1 MSNDPLQEAIA
12 ASFQDRVARKGLLPT
27 PRACAHSTHCVV
39 EGPTDQGPSGQP
51 STKEQEQD
59 HADKNGEQATAAPAP
74 RYNIDDCIRELS
86 AAKPAQLPHI
96 CDPVGDTWIFI
107 DPPAKQPEQTRVD
120 YEEYRRKFEQPY
132 RMDSARLSRAS
143 PFFRDRLAPSAQ
155 YRTLRRRRLVGQLPP
170 EIKYVL
176 DLTPPSEGDDA
187 VYLTASLCCP
197 EGVRFWNQAGDIW
210 QISDS
215 LVGGHEEYHSREEG
229 DFRKLIASP
238 LEYSPIGHRS
248 AIERVLAAIQGMNVR
263 LDSAVKVWMMT
274 VIAEHYRIAQS
285 TCAFLTDSLL
295 TWLRAEPN
303 FYFLEINPEISL
315 RIGKIIGNENLYRDA
330 FAILVGE
337 EALDSLVQERLP
349 SSQKQTFST
358 CGRRKVDLP
367 EELVQRIEYASKAFI
382 ERNVS
387 DFDRMIDREML
398 WLEELPTIK
407 RLATVTDHD
416 LVPIAI
422 SLKVIA
428 KCYLRH
434 ILLYV
439 LCNRGGSFTGL
450 RLPNST
456 GELLLPQMKR
466 VNSWNHLSFK
476 ERLFTRTFWT
486 TVNDE
491 MLTLRHNAEHMAP
504 HKVIPGKED
513 IIARSL
519 QEQYVASYSVN
530 DHPFYLQDHLLE
542 VAAKG
547 QAILGRK
554 ASTSTHFETRLAQQ
568 CSDPLEIAGQ
578 IESEGPGKRL
588 PFRIASQQPGENSSS
603 YDDRLLEGIL
613 APPPNQ
619 HQYEN
624 SVAYP
629 NVEGEANQV
638 IAAQSFM
645 TRHNSRMPKRGPT
658 RDQIAARMERFR
670 EEQERIDGQQDQAWM
685 DWKAHMDGQG
695 KDLMD
700 DINASNTGR
709 SFTNDIQSDTTAPDD
724 ERPFPWEWDGDMTDT
739 DSPTLGQ
746 SPQNEP
752 PEANPEVFP
761 FRPSRSPP
769 CTPFFDVKQ
778 FLREVASH
786 VSKVANQ
793 KLSSA
798 DAGPRGDPYHP
809 GVINTLTS
817 LDESE
822 WKYCPLEFG
831 GYDDGTGAVF
841 SDDIMEAM
849 PDAGFSTAG
858 PSIHT
863 GGSTYSSADSNEFDM
878 LSDAGSSAG
887 TINTSTAVADGY
899 SDQLDRHRTYATSSV
914 GGHSDDLEM
923 DAAASDDEVRMARQ
937 QIQALEF
944 TEAADAKAAAAAQAA
959 ADKGKQRADAID
971 SDYSDLFGDVDPAD
985 DDDDGDNA
993 QDYDSD
999 DTERGDGFELIWR
1012 GVCG

>member
-12 ASFQDRVARKGLLPT
+12 ASFQDRVARKGPLLT
-27 PRACAHSTHCVV
+27 LRACAHSTHCVV
-39 EGPTDQGPSGQP
+39 DAPPLQELSGQP
-51 STKEQEQD
+51 STKAQEQD
-59 HADKNGEQATAAPAP
+59 HADKNGEQATAAPPP

-86 AAKPAQLPHI
+86 AVKPAQLPHI
-96 CDPVGDTWIFI
+96 CDPAGDTWIFI

-132 RMDSARLSRAS
+132 RMDSARLSQAS

-155 YRTLRRRRLVGQLPP
+155 YRILRRRRLVGQLPP

-197 EGVRFWNQAGDIW
+197 EGVRFWYQAGDIW
-210 QISDS
+210 QISD
-215 LVGGHEEYHSREEG
+215 LVVGGHEEYYSREEG
-229 DFRKLIASP
+229 DFKKLVASP

-248 AIERVLAAIQGMNVR
+248 AIERVLAAVQGMNVR

-285 TCAFLTDSLL
+285 SCAFLTDSLL

-303 FYFLEINPEISL
+303 FYFLEINAEISL

-387 DFDRMIDREML
+387 DFDRMIDGEML
-398 WLEELPTIK
+398 WLEDLPTIK
-407 RLATVTDHD
+407 RLASVTDHD

-428 KCYLRH
+428 KCFMRH

-439 LCNRGGSFTGL
+439 LCNRGESFTGL
-450 RLPNST
+450 RLPNAT

-466 VNSWNHLSFK
+466 IKSWSHLSFK

-491 MLTLRHNAEHMAP
+491 MRTLRQNAEHMAP
-504 HKVIPGKED
+504 HRVVSGNED

-519 QEQYVASYSVN
+519 QEQYVASYSVE
-530 DHPFYLQDHLLE
+530 DHPIYRQRHLLE

-554 ASTSTHFETRLAQQ
+554 TSTSTHLESRLAQQ
-568 CSDPLEIAGQ
+568 CSDPLEIVRRT
-578 IESEGPGKRL
+578 ESEGPEKRL
-588 PFRIASQQPGENSSS
+588 PFRIASQQSEEYSPS
-603 YDDRLLEGIL
+603 YHHGLSDGML
-613 APPPNQ
+613 APPPYQ
-619 HQYEN
+619 HPYET
-624 SVAYP
+624 SVACP
-629 NVEGEANQV
+629 NVEGEAMPV
-638 IAAQSFM
+638 HAAQSSI
-645 TRHNSRMPKRGPT
+645 TGHDSRLPDRGPT
-658 RDQIAARMERFR
+658 RDQIAARMVRFSDD
-670 EEQERIDGQQDQAWM
+670 QERLDRQQDQAWM

-700 DINASNTGR
+700 DINAYNTGR
-709 SFTNDIQSDTTAPDD
+709 SFTELIQSNSITSDE
-724 ERPFPWEWDGDMTDT
+724 ERPFPWEWQQWDGDMTDAE
-739 DSPTLGQ
+739 SPTLGQ
-746 SPQNEP
+746 SPRNEA
-752 PEANPEVFP
+752 PEANSEVFSSRAP
-761 FRPSRSPP
+761 RSPP

-778 FLREVASH
+778 FLSEAASR

-798 DAGPRGDPYHP
+798 DAGPRGDPYRP

-878 LSDAGSSAG
+878 LSDAGSSTG
-887 TINTSTAVADGY
+887 TMNTSTAVADGF

-914 GGHSDDLEM
+914 GGHSDELKM
-923 DAAASDDEVRMARQ
+923 DAAASDDEVRVARQ
-937 QIQALEF
+937 QIQAFEF
-944 TEAADAKAAAAAQAA
+944 TEAADAKAAVAAQAG

-985 DDDDGDNA
+985 DDDDDDGDNA

-999 DTERGDGFELIWR
+999 DTERGDGFELI
-1012 GVCG
+1012 

>member
-1 MSNDPLQEAIA
+1 MPNDPLQEAIA
-12 ASFQDRVARKGLLPT
+12 ASFQDRVARKGLLLT

-39 EGPTDQGPSGQP
+39 DGPTDQGPSGQP
-51 STKEQEQD
+51 STQEQEQSQ
-59 HADKNGEQATAAPAP
+59 ADKNGEQETPAPPP

-96 CDPVGDTWIFI
+96 CDPAGDTWIFI

-120 YEEYRRKFEQPY
+120 HEEYRRKFEQPY
-132 RMDSARLSRAS
+132 RMDSARLSQAS

-170 EIKYVL
+170 DIKYVL

-197 EGVRFWNQAGDIW
+197 EGVRFWYQAGDIW
-210 QISDS
+210 QVSDS
-215 LVGGHEEYHSREEG
+215 LVGGQEEYHSQEGG

-248 AIERVLAAIQGMNVR
+248 AVERVLAAIQGMNVR

-274 VIAEHYRIAQS
+274 VIAEHFKITQS
-285 TCAFLTDSLL
+285 TCPFLTDSLL

-315 RIGKIIGNENLYRDA
+315 RIGKIIENENLYRDA

-337 EALDSLVQERLP
+337 EALDSLARERLP
-349 SSQKQTFST
+349 SPQKQAFST

-382 ERNVS
+382 ERNLS
-387 DFDRMIDREML
+387 DFDRLIGSEML
-398 WLEELPTIK
+398 WLEDLPTMR
-407 RLATVTDHD
+407 RLATFTDHDD
-416 LVPIAI
+416 LVPIAV

-428 KCYLRH
+428 KCYMRH
-434 ILLYV
+434 ILLRV
-439 LCNRGGSFTGL
+439 LCDRGESFTGL
-450 RLPNST
+450 RLPDSK
-456 GELLLPQMKR
+456 GELLLPQKKR
-466 VNSWNHLSFK
+466 KTILSHLSFL
-476 ERLFTRTFWT
+476 ERIFTRTFWALI
-486 TVNDE
+486 NDE
-491 MLTLRHNAEHMAP
+491 MRNLRQNADYMAS
-504 HKVIPGKED
+504 HIGVSGNED

-519 QEQYVASYSVN
+519 QEQYVPSYSVD
-530 DHPFYLQDHLLE
+530 DHPLYRQSHLLE
-542 VAAKG
+542 VAANG
-547 QAILGRK
+547 QTILNRK
-554 ASTSTHFETRLAQQ
+554 ASTSTQSKTGIAQQ
-568 CSDPLEIAGQ
+568 RSGPIEIAGQ
-578 IESEGPGKRL
+578 IESEGPETRL
-588 PFRIASQQPGENSSS
+588 PFRMASQQPGENSSS
-603 YDDRLLEGIL
+603 YDRGLSDGML
-613 APPPNQ
+613 APLPVQ
-619 HQYEN
+619 HQYE
-624 SVAYP
+624 SLMAYP
-629 NVEGEANQV
+629 NVEGEANPV
-638 IAAQSFM
+638 IATQSAP
-645 TRHNSRMPKRGPT
+645 TGHDSVMPHRGPT
-658 RDQIAARMERFR
+658 RDQIAARMSKYA
-670 EEQERIDGQQDQAWM
+670 EEQERIDGQQVQAWR

-695 KDLMD
+695 KELMD
-700 DINASNTGR
+700 DIDASKTGS
-709 SFTNDIQSDTTAPDD
+709 SFTDDMRSDTTSPDD
-724 ERPFPWEWDGDMTDT
+724 ERPFPWEWDRDMGDT
-739 DSPTLGQ
+739 DSLTLGQ
-746 SPQNEP
+746 IFPNEA
-752 PEANPEVFP
+752 PEANPDVFP
-761 FRPSRSPP
+761 IRASLRPPGN
-769 CTPFFDVKQ
+769 PFFDVKQ
-778 FLREVASH
+778 FLREAASH
-786 VSKVANQ
+786 VSGVASQ

-798 DAGPRGDPYHP
+798 DAGPRSPRGDPYNP

-849 PDAGFSTAG
+849 PDAAFSTAG

-863 GGSTYSSADSNEFDM
+863 GSSTYSSADSNDFDM

-899 SDQLDRHRTYATSSV
+899 SGQLDRHRTYANSSV

-923 DAAASDDEVRMARQ
+923 DGAASDDEVRMARQ
-937 QIQALEF
+937 HMQALEV
-944 TEAADAKAAAAAQAA
+944 TEVADAKAAAAAQAA

-993 QDYDSD
+993 PDYDSD
-999 DTERGDGFELIWR
+999 DTESGDGFELI
-1012 GVCG
+1012 

>member
-1 MSNDPLQEAIA
+1 MSKDPLQEAIA
-12 ASFQDRVARKGLLPT
+12 ASFQHRVARKGLWLNL
-27 PRACAHSTHCVV
+27 RACAHATYCVV
-39 EGPTDQGPSGQP
+39 DGPPDQGPSGQP

-59 HADKNGEQATAAPAP
+59 HADKNGEQTTTTPPP

-132 RMDSARLSRAS
+132 RMDSDRLSRAS
-143 PFFRDRLAPSAQ
+143 PYFRDRLAPSAQ

-197 EGVRFWNQAGDIW
+197 EGVRFWYQAGDIW

-229 DFRKLIASP
+229 DFKKLVASP

-248 AIERVLAAIQGMNVR
+248 AIERVLAAVQGMNVR

-387 DFDRMIDREML
+387 DFDRMIDSEML
-398 WLEELPTIK
+398 WLEHLPTIR

-428 KCYLRH
+428 KCYMRH
-434 ILLYV
+434 LLLNV
-439 LCNRGGSFTGL
+439 LCNRGESFTGL

-456 GELLLPQMKR
+456 GELLLPHMKR
-466 VNSWNHLSFK
+466 RKSWSHLSLK

-486 TVNDE
+486 TIDDE
-491 MLTLRHNAEHMAP
+491 IHWRGQSAEHVGP
-504 HKVIPGKED
+504 HFSGNED

-519 QEQYVASYSVN
+519 QEQYVASYYVE
-530 DHPFYLQDHLLE
+530 DHPIYRQGHLLE

-554 ASTSTHFETRLAQQ
+554 ATTSTHLETRLAQQ
-568 CSDPLEIAGQ
+568 CSDPIEIAGH
-578 IESEGPGKRL
+578 IESAGPGKRL
-588 PFRIASQQPGENSSS
+588 PFRIASQQSEGSPPS
-603 YDDRLLEGIL
+603 YDHGLLDGML

-619 HQYEN
+619 HQYET

-629 NVEGEANQV
+629 NVEGEANP
-638 IAAQSFM
+638 INAAQSFM
-645 TRHNSRMPKRGPT
+645 TRHDSRMPHRGPS
-658 RDQIAARMERFR
+658 RDQIAARMERLR
-670 EEQERIDGQQDQAWM
+670 EDQERIDGQQDQAWM

-709 SFTNDIQSDTTAPDD
+709 PFTDDIQSDTTVPGD

-746 SPQNEP
+746 SPRSEP
-752 PEANPEVFP
+752 PKANSEVFP
-761 FRPSRSPP
+761 FRPSCSPP

-778 FLREVASH
+778 FLREAASH
-786 VSKVANQ
+786 VSNVAHQ

-858 PSIHT
+858 PRIHT

-959 ADKGKQRADAID
+959 ADKGKQGADAID

-999 DTERGDGFELIWR
+999 DTERGDGFELI
-1012 GVCG
+1012 